1 MLQHEFA
8 NNRELTKAIAPSRV
22 GFGQNM
28 AKADTIGFPFRVI
41 ATAFA
46 MTTAIVA
53 PVTAKDGRLA
63 FVIKDWENA
72 IYETKFVDE
81 CPEGL
86 AVANDEVWWRR
97 LPKADRGPATGDGMI
112 QALNRVGQS
121 FRRGRNGED
130 VCLYPE
136 SVDDPPLRTVE
147 GKLSYGVDLDGR
159 SDGAATPKTC
169 AHENFT
175 HPDGTPGID
184 NQMYRLI
191 GCTYGWRKNVGTVDM
206 NANEMRNT
214 SGLGM
219 ILIDIEGVD
228 DPRNDDDV
236 TVSFYRSVDQWVQDS
251 NGAPLPFQTY
261 AIDTSEADGKM
272 RYGDSVKGWIKD
284 GVVTTK
290 NGDVRLP
297 WYGNYAYF
305 HPVIKD
311 LTLRLEIS
319 ANGEQASG
327 TIAGYYD
334 LKDFTDYVS
343 GLGAVV
349 PVNGIN
355 CPSLIKKARELADGY
370 PDPQSGQ
377 CTALSSAF
385 NIRTYAAFVKR
396 PPRAAEKT
404 AQR

>member
-228 DPRNDDDV
+228 DPRNDD
-236 TVSFYRSVDQWVQDS
+236 
-251 NGAPLPFQTY
+251 
-261 AIDTSEADGKM
+261 
-272 RYGDSVKGWIKD
+272 
-284 GVVTTK
+284 
-290 NGDVRLP
+290 
-297 WYGNYAYF
+297 YF